1 MVSSLKSFPT
11 EWEREVYEFFELF
24 NFDKLDGGS
33 NFRLG
38 KHQIDVCCSH
48 ENVLLII
55 ECKTQFKNDKD
66 EKKIKAYLD
75 NWAGKKKEI
84 LRGIKSHD
92 TYSHFKERNVRFLI
106 ATKNINWK
114 RKHEKTNKYEITA
127 YKKTKDLGI
136 WKITKE
142 DLDYYKEIEESIG
155 LFGKYQLL
163 QGLSIMPNKS
173 EEADKINAFRI
184 EFGGFP
190 MYTFLENPLK
200 LIKFCSVHRRRE
212 GSEGY
217 QRMLDKKRLP
227 ELYNYIVSKKK
238 VVPTNIILSFFD
250 NESQE
255 KKVVWNKEKDLAE
268 GVEFGK
274 IELPNK
280 YGCLRII
287 DGQHRFFSL
296 ANKLK
301 SAYGKKSDD
310 VNDVKFV
317 FTLID
322 KMKTPMQREIFVD
335 VNDKGKSVPAD
346 LLWDI
351 AGQSETDN
359 KKAIISNTAKF
370 LDYNKGPF
378 NHKIKLPTKS
388 KYGRNIGLTE
398 LCNAIRDQKLCE
410 ENIAWKEGIKYENP
424 SHFKINGKPDGKK
437 IPARVGNIILTFF
450 NTMLDNLDDNKSKDY
465 KRFMLKGAGIYIW
478 LGVLKRL
485 ICSKSPKIIKQQDL
499 DSCAL
504 ILKNHIEEKYPDLD
518 AIKKIN
524 TSGYGNRDRETLSLC
539 KILFDKKFHGFDRFK
554 EELSGKE
561 ITIKQRANELQ
572 KYLRHLLNHIMTENT
587 EDKEEWFLNDD
598 YVPPKLRGKAKKSI
612 EVDFRRNPEKYKLYL
627 HWIGLDLMG
636 VYEIIEYINSKK
648 NDELKQELTKVFS
661 KVYLNFD
668 MMKTY
673 LLAIGYIRNP
683 SKFGH
688 LRPSEVNDVDYK
700 RAEHE
705 LDNFDIIFEEVFGE
719 DFREQIDK
727 KEEEIFPNEDS

>member
-24 NFDKLDGGS
+24 KFDKLDGGS

-66 EKKIKAYLD
+66 EKKLKAYLD

-84 LRGIKSHD
+84 LRGIKSHEK
-92 TYSHFKERNVRFLI
+92 YSHFKERNVRFLI

-114 RKHEKTNKYEITA
+114 KKHEKKYKYEITA
-127 YKKTKDLGI
+127 YRKTKDLGI

-155 LFGKYQLL
+155 LFGKFQLL

-173 EEADKINAFRI
+173 EEADEINAFRI

-255 KKVVWNKEKDLAE
+255 KKVIWNKEKDLAG

-301 SAYGKKSDD
+301 LSFGKKGDN

-322 KMKTPMQREIFVD
+322 KMKTPIQREIFVD
-335 VNDKGKSVPAD
+335 VNDKGKNVPAD

-410 ENIAWKEGIKYENP
+410 ENIAWKEGIKYDNP
-424 SHFKINGKPDGKK
+424 YHFKIKGKPDGKK
-437 IPARVGNIILTFF
+437 ITTRVGNIILKFF
-450 NTMLDNLDDNKSKDY
+450 STILDNLDDKKNEDY

-485 ICSKSPKIIKQQDL
+485 ICSKSPKMLNQQDL
-499 DSCAL
+499 DSCAS
-504 ILKNHIEEKYPDLD
+504 ILKNHIEEKYPSLD

-524 TSGYGNRDRETLSLC
+524 TSGYGNRDRETLLLC
-539 KILFDKKFHGFDRFK
+539 KELFDKKYIGFNKF
-554 EELSGKE
+554 ESELSGPE
-561 ITIKQRANELQ
+561 VTIQERANELQ
-572 KYLRHLLNHIMTENT
+572 KYLRHLLDYIMAENT
-587 EDKEEWFLNDD
+587 EDKEKWFLNDD
-598 YVPPKLRGKAKKSI
+598 YVINKLRGKAKKSI
-612 EVDFRRNPEKYKLYL
+612 EKDYRKNPEKYKPHL
-627 HWIGLDLMG
+627 HWIGLDLLD
-636 VYEIIEYINSKK
+636 VYGIIDYIDSR
-648 NDELKQELTKVFS
+648 NDVKLKRELWKVFS
-661 KVYLNFD
+661 KVFLDYSQ
-668 MMKTY
+668 MKMKM
-673 LLAIGYIRNP
+673 LEISYIRNP
-683 SKFGH
+683 SKYGH
-688 LRPSEVNDVDYK
+688 GRPSEASEIDYR
-700 RAEHE
+700 RAEQE

-719 DFREQIDK
+719 DFKEQIDK
-727 KEEEIFPNEDS
+727 REEEIFPN